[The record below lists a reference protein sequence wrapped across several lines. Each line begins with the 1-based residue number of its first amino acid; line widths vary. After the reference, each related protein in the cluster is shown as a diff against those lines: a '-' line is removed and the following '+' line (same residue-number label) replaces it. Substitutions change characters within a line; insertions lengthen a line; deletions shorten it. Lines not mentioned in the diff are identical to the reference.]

1 MILICGLK
9 NIVLMNKL
17 WLLFLD
23 IVLSVQH
30 YIEIIFGAVADAWHK
45 SNIRTWADL
54 DMYYEKQE
62 KLNIIKKSI
71 SKKLGLNRSLTQY
84 EEEYKEKWTVDFG
97 FSLDII
103 ELALKR
109 TTSKSNPSFDY
120 IDKILCDWNDRN
132 LKTINDIQNFLEQM
146 KVKKAEI
153 KNLEKKAYNNYE
165 QRKYDNFD
173 NLYANAQKA

>member
-1 MILICGLK
+1 MH
-9 NIVLMNKL
+9 
-17 WLLFLD
+17 FLD
-23 IVLSVQH
+23 IVLNVQH

-45 SNIRTWADL
+45 NNIRTWADL

-62 KLNIIKKSI
+62 KLNIVKKSI
-71 SKKLGLNRSLTQY
+71 AKKLGLNRSLTQY
-84 EEEYKEKWTVDFG
+84 EEAYIEKWTVDFG
-97 FSLDII
+97 FSLDVI
-103 ELALKR
+103 ELALKK

-120 IDKILCDWNDRN
+120 IDKILCDWKDRN
-132 LKTINDIQNFLEQM
+132 LKTVNDVQSFLEQM

-153 KNLEKKAYNNYE
+153 KNLEKKSYNNYE

>member
-1 MILICGLK
+1 
-9 NIVLMNKL
+9 MN
-17 WLLFLD
+17 
-23 IVLSVQH
+23 VQH

-45 SNIRTWADL
+45 SNIKTWSDL

-71 SKKLGLNRSLTQY
+71 SKKLGLNRALTQY
-84 EEEYKEKWTVDFG
+84 EEAYIEKWIVDFS

-120 IDKILCDWNDRN
+120 IDKILCDWYDRN
-132 LKTINDIQNFLEQM
+132 LKSVNDVQTFLEQM
-146 KVKKAEI
+146 KVKKTEI
-153 KNLEKKAYNNYE
+153 KNLEKKSYNNYE